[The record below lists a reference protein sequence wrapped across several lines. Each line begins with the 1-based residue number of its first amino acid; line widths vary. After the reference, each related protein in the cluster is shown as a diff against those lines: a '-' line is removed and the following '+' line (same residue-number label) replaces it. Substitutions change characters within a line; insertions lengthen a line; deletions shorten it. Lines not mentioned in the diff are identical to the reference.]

1 MKQMTS
7 VISSKINLA
16 DSLRAMDLK
25 ILFTEDH
32 MYEKLTREF
41 IGVFEI
47 VNSLPRKSTNT
58 GPSA

>member
-16 DSLRAMDLK
+16 DSLRALDLK

-32 MYEKLTREF
+32 IYEKLTREF

-47 VNSLPRKSTNT
+47 VNNLPRNNT
-58 GPSA
+58 RLGA

>member
-7 VISSKINLA
+7 IISSKINLA
-16 DSLRAMDLK
+16 DSLRALDLK

-41 IGVFEI
+41 IGVFEV
-47 VNSLPRKSTNT
+47 VNNLPRHNT
-58 GPSA
+58 RLGA

>member
-1 MKQMTS
+1 MTS

-47 VNSLPRKSTNT
+47 VNNLPRHNT

>member
-1 MKQMTS
+1 MTS
-7 VISSKINLA
+7 IISSKINLA
-16 DSLRAMDLK
+16 DSLRALDLK

-32 MYEKLTREF
+32 IYEKLTREF
-41 IGVFEI
+41 TGVFEI